1 MRLRGSDL
9 TCVRGG
15 REVFRGLA
23 FTVEAGEAL
32 VVTGP
37 NGAGKSSLL
46 RMVAGLVRPQ
56 QGQLELEGGDV
67 ELTRGEH
74 VHYLGH
80 QDALKPSLSVRE
92 NLGFWAALLGGDGTK
107 SDVALAAVGLAG
119 LAPLPAIYLSAGQRR
134 RLAVARL
141 MAVERPI
148 WLLDEPTSTL
158 DAAAQTILADLM
170 RAHLAGRGLILV
182 ASHGPIGLDGVKELR
197 LGQQQSKQRT
207 QPP

>member
-9 TCVRGG
+9 ACVRGG

-23 FTVEAGEAL
+23 FTVVAGEAL

-56 QGQLELEGGDV
+56 QGQLELEDGDP
-67 ELTRGEH
+67 ELSIGEH

-92 NLGFWAALLGGDGTK
+92 NLGFWAALLGGGGEK
-107 SDVALAAVGLAG
+107 SEVALAAVGLAG

-158 DAAAQTILADLM
+158 DAAAQTMLADLM

-197 LGQQQSKQRT
+197 LGRQQPKQRT